1 MLAVNKSQND
11 KKINDRQKMMGS
23 EFFLEFNNVD
33 LIIKNC
39 KSAKLTK
46 QSNPNSTS
54 MEIR

>member
-1 MLAVNKSQND
+1 MLAVKRSQND
-11 KKINDRQKMMGS
+11 KKIKDRQKMMGS

-39 KSAKLTK
+39 KNAKLTK
-46 QSNPNSTS
+46 QSNPNSTN